1 MQPEPVPWCVP
12 DLSGNEPGYL
22 AQAIAAGQAGPAG
35 DFLARFEA
43 GVAELAGVRY
53 AVATCTGTAALH
65 IAFLLAGVRPGDE
78 VIVPA
83 WTFVATANA
92 VRHAGGHPVALDL
105 DPRYWQL
112 DPDLLEEFLTG
123 HCCLQGGRL
132 TDPATGRRVAAVAP
146 VDLLGHPADLD
157 TIGATASRHGIAMV
171 EDAAQ
176 GLGAACRGRPA
187 GGSGLAAA
195 SFNANKLITAGSGG
209 AILTNDQHT
218 ATRARYLI
226 NQARDHPV
234 EYRHGEPAWNYRMTN
249 LHAAVGCAQLD
260 RAGQL
265 IAAKQR
271 IHARYV
277 QELAG
282 LDGVRFQQQALGHR
296 NPLDDHHR
304 HQPADH
310 RHHRQPA
317 PRPPR
322 RSRHPD
328 RAAVDT
334 AAPDRRAPW
343 LRAMAV
349 PGRRAPRPRHLPP
362 AIIGNADQPAAG
374 PRNHCRMRCHTP
386 ARARLTSRRLHGVIR
401 ATLWR

>member
-1 MQPEPVPWCVP
+1 VLPEPVPWCVP

-35 DFLARFEA
+35 DFLARFEG

-92 VRHAGGHPVALDL
+92 VRHAGGHPAALDI

-112 DPDLLEEFLTG
+112 DPGLLEEFLTR
-123 HCCLQGGRL
+123 HCRLQGGRL
-132 TDPATGRRVAAVAP
+132 TDPATGRRVTAVTP

-157 TIGATASRHGIAMV
+157 AIGAAASRHGIAMV

-176 GLGAACRGRPA
+176 GLGAACRGQPA
-187 GGSGLAAA
+187 GSSGLAAV

-260 RAGQL
+260 RAAQL
-265 IAAKQR
+265 VAAKQR

-277 QELAG
+277 RELAG
-282 LDGVRFQQQALGHR
+282 LDGVSFQQQASWA
-296 NPLDDHHR
+296 NPTRWLATIAINP
-304 HQPADH
+304 QITGI
-310 RHHRQPA
+310 
-317 PRPPR
+317 
-322 RSRHPD
+322 
-328 RAAVDT
+328 T
-334 AAPDRRAPW
+334 AGQ
-343 LRAMAV
+343 L
-349 PGRRAPRPRHLPP
+349 
-362 AIIGNADQPAAG
+362 
-374 PRNHCRMRCHTP
+374 
-386 ARARLTSRRLHGVIR
+386 RARLTADGIQTGPPWTPLHLTGAHQDCAPWPCPVAEHLGRDTFHLPSSVTLTSQQQDRVITAVR
-401 ATLWR
+401 AAISQLAHA

>member
-1 MQPEPVPWCVP
+1 VPPEPVPWCVP

-35 DFLARFEA
+35 DFLTRFEG

-78 VIVPA
+78 VIVPS

-92 VRHAGGHPVALDL
+92 VRHAGGHPAALDV

-112 DPDLLEEFLTG
+112 DPGLLEDFLTR
-123 HCCLQGGRL
+123 HCHLENGRL

-157 TIGATASRHGIAMV
+157 AIGAAATRHGIAMV

-176 GLGAACRGRPA
+176 GVGAACRGRPA
-187 GGSGLAAA
+187 GGSGLAAV

-234 EYRHGEPAWNYRMTN
+234 EYQHGEPAWNYRMTN

-260 RAGQL
+260 RAGHL

-271 IHARYV
+271 IHARYA

-282 LDGVRFQQQALGHR
+282 LDGVTFQQQAPWATATRWLATIAIDPQVTGTTASQVRARLAADGIQTGPPWTPLHLTGAHHGCAPWPCPVAEQLGRDALHLPSSVMLTAR
-296 NPLDDHHR
+296 QQAR
-304 HQPADH
+304 VITAV
-310 RHHRQPA
+310 RAAIRQPA
-317 PRPPR
+317 
-322 RSRHPD
+322 H
-328 RAAVDT
+328 V
-334 AAPDRRAPW
+334 
-343 LRAMAV
+343 
-349 PGRRAPRPRHLPP
+349 
-362 AIIGNADQPAAG
+362 
-374 PRNHCRMRCHTP
+374 
-386 ARARLTSRRLHGVIR
+386 
-401 ATLWR
+401 

>member
-1 MQPEPVPWCVP
+1 VPPDPVPWCVP
-12 DLSGNEPGYL
+12 DLSGNEPRYL

-53 AVATCTGTAALH
+53 AVATSSGTAALH

-92 VRHAGGHPVALDL
+92 VRHAGGFPVALDV
-105 DPRYWQL
+105 DPQYWQL
-112 DPDLLEEFLTG
+112 APDLMEDFLTR
-123 HCCLQGGRL
+123 HCRLQGGRL
-132 TDPATGRRVAAVAP
+132 TDPATGRRVTAVAP
-146 VDLLGHPADLD
+146 VDLLGHPADLEA
-157 TIGATASRHGIAMV
+157 ISVAASRHEIAMV

-176 GLGAACRGRPA
+176 GLGAICRGQAA

-209 AILTNDQHT
+209 AILTNDQHA

-277 QELAG
+277 QELADLG
-282 LDGVRFQQQALGHR
+282 GVTFQQQAPWATATRWLATIAVNPQITGTTARQVRACLAADGIQTGPPWTPLHLTGAHPGCAPWPCPVAEHLGRDVLHL
-296 NPLDDHHR
+296 PSSVTLT
-304 HQPADH
+304 A
-310 RHHRQPA
+310 RQQDRVITA
-317 PRPPR
+317 V
-322 RSRHPD
+322 
-328 RAAVDT
+328 RAA
-334 AAPDRRAPW
+334 
-343 LRAMAV
+343 
-349 PGRRAPRPRHLPP
+349 
-362 AIIGNADQPAAG
+362 IGQLA
-374 PRNHCRMRCHTP
+374 H
-386 ARARLTSRRLHGVIR
+386 V
-401 ATLWR
+401 

>member
-1 MQPEPVPWCVP
+1 M
-12 DLSGNEPGYL
+12 
-22 AQAIAAGQAGPAG
+22 
-35 DFLARFEA
+35 
-43 GVAELAGVRY
+43 
-53 AVATCTGTAALH
+53 
-65 IAFLLAGVRPGDE
+65 
-78 VIVPA
+78 IVPA

-92 VRHAGGHPVALDL
+92 VRHAGGYPVALDV

-112 DPDLLEEFLTG
+112 DPDLLEDFLTG
-123 HCCLQGGRL
+123 HCRLHGGRL
-132 TDPATGRRVAAVAP
+132 TDPATGRRVVAVAP
-146 VDLLGHPADLD
+146 VDLLGHPADL
-157 TIGATASRHGIAMV
+157 GAVSAAASRHGIAMV

-187 GGSGLAAA
+187 GSSGLAAV

-209 AILTNDQHT
+209 AILTNDQHA

-282 LDGVRFQQQALGHR
+282 LGGVSFQQQVPWATATRWLATIAINPQITRITASQLRARLAADGIQTGPPWTSLHLTGAHHGCAPWPCPVAEHLGRDTFHLPSSVTLTSQQQDR
-296 NPLDDHHR
+296 VISAVR
-304 HQPADH
+304 AAI
-310 RHHRQPA
+310 RQPA
-317 PRPPR
+317 
-322 RSRHPD
+322 H
-328 RAAVDT
+328 A
-334 AAPDRRAPW
+334 
-343 LRAMAV
+343 
-349 PGRRAPRPRHLPP
+349 
-362 AIIGNADQPAAG
+362 
-374 PRNHCRMRCHTP
+374 
-386 ARARLTSRRLHGVIR
+386 
-401 ATLWR
+401 